1 MSNSTIQLI
10 TTSCNPI
17 ISGTRVV
24 DSRLLDR
31 IKRCTN
37 VVSLS
42 REHDTYALYFS
53 FKGMWVHRHLQ
64 SYLLCSHLTEVQYL
78 KIERE
83 TRTNTSPDSHCIS
96 PSLYKVQ
103 PSDSGKGSF
112 QVWSEPIETFLS
124 LDSPSR
130 SWLCWTLSSSRSR
143 LSPIPPDLH
152 IDCYSPI
159 CQTHLLDP
167 ASNTRIP

>member
-1 MSNSTIQLI
+1 MNELKFEKDSLLFDIDGPLGRQLSSRIILNPVRYTISQRLPSKLLLFKDIKKILIGLTLASKKKQKLMSNSTIQLI

-53 FKGMWVHRHLQ
+53 FKGM
-64 SYLLCSHLTEVQYL
+64 
-78 KIERE
+78 
-83 TRTNTSPDSHCIS
+83 
-96 PSLYKVQ
+96 
-103 PSDSGKGSF
+103 
-112 QVWSEPIETFLS
+112 
-124 LDSPSR
+124 
-130 SWLCWTLSSSRSR
+130 
-143 LSPIPPDLH
+143 
-152 IDCYSPI
+152 
-159 CQTHLLDP
+159 
-167 ASNTRIP
+167 